1 MRTRERPV
9 EFDCRVIYALAKV
22 NDRENQ
28 VKHARSAIPESRH
41 MAQIANRASTGH
53 FRTSSAA
60 IAIAAAVAASTVLS
74 ACSTTQIMTHGAV
87 ITRDQIDL
95 VPVGSSKDQ
104 VLLALGTPSTTGAF
118 DGEVYYYIS
127 QKKQKNFAFQK
138 GKIVEQRVIAVYFD
152 ETQIV
157 TRVADYGLQDGKVF
171 DFISRT
177 TPTTGRDL
185 TFLGQI
191 LSGPTA
197 GGKNAPINPLPT
209 AGTGGMPGG
218 GGGFPQ

>member
-1 MRTRERPV
+1 MTGK
-9 EFDCRVIYALAKV
+9 I
-22 NDRENQ
+22 Q
-28 VKHARSAIPESRH
+28 VKRDRSAIPEHRH
-41 MAQIANRASTGH
+41 MARNSNCASISSL
-53 FRTSSAA
+53 RTSSAA
-60 IAIAAAVAASTVLS
+60 IAIAATVAASTILS
-74 ACSTTQIMTHGAV
+74 ACSTQQILTHGAV

-197 GGKNAPINPLPT
+197 GGKTTPINPLPT
-209 AGTGGMPGG
+209 AGTGGMPGSG
-218 GGGFPQ
+218 SGMPQ

>member
-1 MRTRERPV
+1 M
-9 EFDCRVIYALAKV
+9 
-22 NDRENQ
+22 NDRKNQ
-28 VKHARSAIPESRH
+28 VKFVRSAQLGNGIMSQGSRGE
-41 MAQIANRASTGH
+41 RATA
-53 FRTSSAA
+53 FRMSSAA
-60 IAIAAAVAASTVLS
+60 IAIASMVAAASFLS
-74 ACSTTQIMTHGAV
+74 ACNTQQIMTHGAV

-157 TRVADYGLQDGKVF
+157 TRVADYGMQDGKVF

-191 LSGPTA
+191 LAPSSSKTP
-197 GGKNAPINPLPT
+197 PINPL
-209 AGTGGMPGG
+209 GGGMPGG
-218 GGGFPQ
+218 GMGGSGTGLPQ

>member
-1 MRTRERPV
+1 
-9 EFDCRVIYALAKV
+9 
-22 NDRENQ
+22 
-28 VKHARSAIPESRH
+28 VKFVRSAHLGDVYPTQG
-41 MAQIANRASTGH
+41 APRARAGVL
-53 FRTSSAA
+53 RTSSAA
-60 IAIAAAVAASTVLS
+60 IAIASMVAAASFLS
-74 ACSTTQIMTHGAV
+74 ACNTQQIMTHGAV

-157 TRVADYGLQDGKVF
+157 TRVADYGMQDGKVF

-191 LSGPTA
+191 LAPSSSKTPTP
-197 GGKNAPINPLPT
+197 PINPL
-209 AGTGGMPGG
+209 GGGMPGG
-218 GGGFPQ
+218 GMGGSGTGLPQ

>member
-1 MRTRERPV
+1 MKFV
-9 EFDCRVIYALAKV
+9 
-22 NDRENQ
+22 
-28 VKHARSAIPESRH
+28 RSAHLGNVNPEQGSP
-41 MAQIANRASTGH
+41 RARAGVLRS
-53 FRTSSAA
+53 SSAA
-60 IAIAAAVAASTVLS
+60 IAIAATVAAASFLT
-74 ACSTTQIMTHGAV
+74 ACNTQQIMTHGAV

-191 LSGPTA
+191 LAPSSSKAP
-197 GGKNAPINPLPT
+197 PINPLPS
-209 AGTGGMPGG
+209 GPVGG
-218 GGGFPQ
+218 GSG